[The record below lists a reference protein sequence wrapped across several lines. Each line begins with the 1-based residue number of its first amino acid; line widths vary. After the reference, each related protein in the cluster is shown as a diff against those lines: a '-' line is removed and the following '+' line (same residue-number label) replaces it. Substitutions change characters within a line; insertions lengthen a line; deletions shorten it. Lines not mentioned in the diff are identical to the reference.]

1 MWDRFRAPLSG
12 RILTECGQIELLQV
26 NIKMNSNTALI
37 PEFIASASFPILNS
51 SVLKESLFNREV
63 EIGVKFAM

>member
-1 MWDRFRAPLSG
+1 
-12 RILTECGQIELLQV
+12 
-26 NIKMNSNTALI
+26 MNSNTALI

-63 EIGVKFAM
+63 EIDVKFAM